1 MKMIWMSFL
10 MMTLMLQAAV
20 AQDQA
25 PPEPRQE
32 NPQVTP
38 QDAQGW
44 QEPDDAGDPP
54 IKSGAPAKQVNPAR
68 QALDAVVNEQD
79 IQNGVKQIS
88 NGLGERDP
96 FQRPKY
102 IDDLEMDLNRN
113 ANLDTTEDERIEAI
127 RRWPL
132 RDYRATAIMWDIQDP
147 KVMIVDRK
155 GTLHLL
161 KKNYRIGNRNGII
174 TAIHEGEI
182 IVTENKI
189 PVVITIEPA
198 SAK

>member
-1 MKMIWMSFL
+1 MKMMGVTFLIMSL
-10 MMTLMLQAAV
+10 TALAV
-20 AQDQA
+20 WAQDPIPSIDDR
-25 PPEPRQE
+25 PP
-32 NPQVTP
+32 VKA
-38 QDAQGW
+38 QDVVDEG
-44 QEPDDAGDPP
+44 PGDPMP
-54 IKSGAPAKQVNPAR
+54 PQPVRQVNPAQ
-68 QALDAVVNEQD
+68 QALDAVINEQD
-79 IQNGVKQIS
+79 LNNGIKQIS

-102 IDDLEMDLNRN
+102 IDDLESDLNRD

-132 RDYRATAIMWDIQDP
+132 RDYRATAIMWDIQNP
-147 KVMIVDRK
+147 KVMVVDRK

-174 TAIHEGEI
+174 TAINEGEI

-189 PVVITIEPA
+189 PVVITIEA
-198 SAK
+198 TSAK

>member
-1 MKMIWMSFL
+1 MKMMWMTFL
-10 MMTLMLQAAV
+10 IIGLMAQAV
-20 AQDQA
+20 WAQDPIPPIDNRPPAQQA
-25 PPEPRQE
+25 
-32 NPQVTP
+32 
-38 QDAQGW
+38 QDADDDG
-44 QEPDDAGDPP
+44 PDDPM
-54 IKSGAPAKQVNPAR
+54 PAQPVRQGNPAQ
-68 QALDAVVNEQD
+68 QALDAVINEQD
-79 IQNGVKQIS
+79 LNNGIKQIS
-88 NGLGERDP
+88 TGLGDRDP

-102 IDDLEMDLNRN
+102 IDDLESDLNRN

-132 RDYRATAIMWDIQDP
+132 RDYRATAIMWDIQNP

-189 PVVITIEPA
+189 PVVITIEAA